1 MTGPAAAIPA
11 LADPP
16 TSRTIKSRAVEGAG
30 WTIVGYGVQQVLRFG
45 SNLILTRLLVPDA
58 FGLMALTTIFVLG
71 LELLSDVGVGP
82 AIIQSKRGDDPALLD
97 TAWTVQIIRGFA
109 LFAVSLVIAWPASRL
124 YAEPRLTSLIA
135 AAGAGIAIRGFTP
148 TRIHTL
154 NRKVLLR
161 RVTVVELLGQG
172 LGVVVTV
179 TAAWFLRSVWALII
193 GTIVGDVAR
202 VSLSYLLLPG
212 HRHQLHIDR
221 ESVHEIVRVGRW
233 VLASTALTFGVGQLD
248 RLTMGRLLSIR
259 ELGIYSIA
267 FLIVNAIVN
276 GGRTVGSRVLFPILA
291 ETIREAPE
299 RLYAR
304 LRTARSL
311 WIVPTT
317 VALVVLAVWGD
328 WLIKLLYPIKY
339 QEAGWMLRV
348 LAAGSIPAVVNQAS
362 GVLWPSLGEF
372 RIITVLMV
380 LQLPLLF
387 AAMLLG
393 HAMYGVVGFV
403 VGVASVELLFYPVQ
417 ALLIA
422 RRKLWQPELDVP
434 VVLLSGVII
443 ALGAFLR

>member
-1 MTGPAAAIPA
+1 VTGPAAAIPA

-16 TSRTIKSRAVEGAG
+16 TLRTIKSRAVEGAG
-30 WTIVGYGVQQVLRFG
+30 WTIVGYGAQQVLRFG

-212 HRHQLHIDR
+212 HRHRLHIDR

-299 RLYAR
+299 RLYGR
-304 LRTARSL
+304 L
-311 WIVPTT
+311 PTT